1 MVLNF
6 ICDRPAMI
14 NNGGAGVIRTLIPA
28 RGVRV
33 TAGYRHQS
41 LQLLQKLTKLG
52 RSVRPRSG
60 NYGFRDRHF
69 AHLNYQPVTV
79 FNSIG

>member
-52 RSVRPRSG
+52 TSGRNRTLIDGFGDRSLTII
-60 NYGFRDRHF
+60 RH
-69 AHLNYQPVTV
+69 
-79 FNSIG
+79 